1 VRGNVLIHLM
11 HMCGLIA
18 LGAKTNRN
26 GQGGG
31 GGEGGGSWIR
41 HLTYID
47 GRNLGGA
54 RRVGV
59 FVVGNYGVEDSCI

>member
-1 VRGNVLIHLM
+1 MRGNVLIHLM

-26 GQGGG
+26 GQG